1 MRPSATHN
9 TVPMWIAVPMILLA
23 VIAATLVVTSSALSA
38 PAVSRTQDQ
47 SQPQV
52 EAFWRIPNWLVRP
65 VRNQTQY
72 RCDKGLCVL
81 PRGPLA

>member
-1 MRPSATHN
+1 MPTHATRD
-9 TVPMWIAVPMILLA
+9 TVPLWIAVPLLVLA
-23 VIAATLVVTSSALSA
+23 VIAATLVVTSSALNA
-38 PAVSRTQDQ
+38 AAVSPTRDQ
-47 SQPQV
+47 GQHQV